1 MSNSLAQ
8 QPKFSIAI
16 RQKDWQDLINNTLG
30 DPKRAARF
38 VSAVSSAVGTTP
50 ALRECDAGS
59 VLTAALLGE
68 TLNLAHS
75 PQLGQYYLVP
85 FDNKKTG
92 IKKAQFVLGYKGYI
106 QLAIRSGNYRK
117 INVMEIKEGEL
128 ISWNPFAEEIDL
140 KYIEDADER
149 DAAPTAGYYAMFEY
163 VNGFRKAIYWS
174 RKKMEQHADKYSPA
188 FSLAAYRKLQRHE
201 IPEKD
206 LWKYSSFWYKN
217 FDDMAK
223 KTMIR
228 QLISRWGVMSVEMQ
242 QAYTADNMEI
252 THDGDGFV
260 SVPVDD
266 NPPEAPATLPPVE
279 PEAEGIG
286 EPMSLDDFNE
296 E

>member
-1 MSNSLAQ
+1 MSNSMIQ
-8 QPKFSIAI
+8 KPKFSIAI
-16 RQKDWQDLINNTLG
+16 RQEKWQQLINNTLS
-30 DPKRAARF
+30 DPKRSARF

-50 ALRECDAGS
+50 ALQDCDAGS

-75 PQLGQYYLVP
+75 PQLGQYYLMP

-128 ISWNPFAEEIDL
+128 ISWNPFTEEIDL

-149 DAAPTAGYYAMFEY
+149 DAAPTVGYYAMFEY

-223 KTMIR
+223 KTMLR

-260 SVPVDD
+260 SAPVDD
-266 NPPEAPATLPPVE
+266 EPTETPAALPPVE

-286 EPMSLDDFNE
+286 EPMSLDDFE